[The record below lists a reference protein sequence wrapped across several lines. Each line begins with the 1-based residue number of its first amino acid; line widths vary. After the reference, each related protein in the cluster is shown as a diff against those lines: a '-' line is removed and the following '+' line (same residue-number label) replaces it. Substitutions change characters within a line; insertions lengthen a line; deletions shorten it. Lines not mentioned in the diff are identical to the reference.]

1 MVLTALISEFRL
13 QEKIC
18 SRYYT
23 GAIRG
28 GQPPSYSGFEVMP
41 SLVGCVD
48 APKAHAKREFGER
61 WSAVFFPGG
70 AVKKIGDERS
80 LLAWHRVILPRSR
93 SFEPVASTVRFEE
106 TAMPQKAR
114 HPSSQ
119 GRRPTYVDS
128 RAAKKVVSGVDQS
141 LLLV

>member
-1 MVLTALISEFRL
+1 MFERTGHRLSNLIGQTGRGIVRQPVVLTALMSEFRL
-13 QEKIC
+13 QKKIC
-18 SRYYT
+18 SRYYP

-70 AVKKIGDERS
+70 AVNEIGDERM
-80 LLAWHRVILPRSR
+80 LLAWHPVILRRS
-93 SFEPVASTVRFEE
+93 
-106 TAMPQKAR
+106 
-114 HPSSQ
+114 
-119 GRRPTYVDS
+119 
-128 RAAKKVVSGVDQS
+128 
-141 LLLV
+141 